1 MTIDNK
7 TAYEDIFLVNDSHF
21 SKIMRISQ
29 ISLVKNDKPY
39 LMLLQAPDEEFDK
52 EKPYFAI
59 ILNSLKFP

>member
-1 MTIDNK
+1 
-7 TAYEDIFLVNDSHF
+7 
-21 SKIMRISQ
+21 MRISQ
-29 ISLVKNDKPY
+29 ISLVKNDKTY